1 MLKLW
6 IKKESIIKIVIYY
19 KFKKKVIKWILD
31 KWNRENRKLGVRR
44 TMNISKWYIIKYILE
59 IST

>member
-1 MLKLW
+1 MLKLS